1 MPSPT
6 LDSLDLKLL
15 QALQLDGRAPFNRIA
30 AVLDVS
36 DQTVARR
43 YRRLTT
49 TVNLRVLGMTDGTR
63 LGRQNWLARLHCSPD
78 VAERLA
84 DALAKR
90 PDTLYVA
97 LMSGGTE
104 IICGMKPRN
113 TRERDELL
121 LERLPRTPHVGSVTA
136 HCLLHRFY
144 GGPLGWLT
152 KIEALDAGQ
161 QEALRLPTPA
171 PLEVPVLLDA
181 ADDELLALLAR
192 DGRTT
197 LSALQTATGQP
208 ESAVKRRL
216 DRLRST
222 GVLYF
227 GVQYDH
233 ETMGHDV
240 QAMLWLTVAPH
251 ATAAVGRALADHP
264 EVQFASATT
273 GLANL
278 VAFGLFRSPEHVYA
292 YLNEKIGILDG
303 IRSVETAF
311 ILRQVKQLMY
321 APGR

>member
-1 MPSPT
+1 MRPLTCRCRPT
-6 LDSLDLKLL
+6 FPQGTQQS
-15 QALQLDGRAPFNRIA
+15 DGHPESG
-30 AVLDVS
+30 VPCGD
-36 DQTVARR
+36 
-43 YRRLTT
+43 
-49 TVNLRVLGMTDGTR
+49 
-63 LGRQNWLARLHCSPD
+63 
-78 VAERLA
+78 
-84 DALAKR
+84 
-90 PDTLYVA
+90 
-97 LMSGGTE
+97 GGTPSE
-104 IICGMKPRN
+104 AGSKICP
-113 TRERDELL
+113 
-121 LERLPRTPHVGSVTA
+121 LPASHPADT
-136 HCLLHRFY
+136 
-144 GGPLGWLT
+144 
-152 KIEALDAGQ
+152 Q
-161 QEALRLPTPA
+161 TPA

-181 ADDELLALLAR
+181 ADDELLALLGR

-233 ETMGHDV
+233 ATMGRDV

-251 ATAAVGRALADHP
+251 AAAAVGRALADHP

-278 VAFGLFRSPEHVYA
+278 VAFGLFRSPEHVCT